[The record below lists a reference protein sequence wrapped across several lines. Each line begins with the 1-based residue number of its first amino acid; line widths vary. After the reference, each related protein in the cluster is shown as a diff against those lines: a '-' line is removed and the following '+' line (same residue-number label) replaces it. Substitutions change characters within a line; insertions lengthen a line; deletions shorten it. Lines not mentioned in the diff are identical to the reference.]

1 MAMKYLDR
9 PFEVKD
15 KDEKTGRFTGYG
27 SVFGEVDSYRDIV
40 MPGAFKNTLAR
51 FKQLGRKV
59 PMLWQHN
66 SRQPMGVY
74 DVLKEDKHGL
84 YVEGAIN
91 MKTQVG
97 VEGFALM
104 DQGALSGLSIG
115 YETVMFKDDNEK
127 LVRELH
133 ELDLWEISPVTFP
146 AGDTARIQTVKSW
159 DQLTTLRDCEEAL
172 QNTFGLSGREAS
184 KMIHAIKAAALK
196 PQGEPAQKKAAV
208 PYDLIEQIRNFS
220 L

>member
-1 MAMKYLDR
+1 MAMKTLDR
-9 PFEVKD
+9 PFELKD
-15 KDEKTGRFTGYG
+15 IDSKGKFTGYG

-51 FKQLGRKV
+51 FKELGRKP
-59 PMLWQHN
+59 PMLWQHS

-74 DVLKEDKHGL
+74 PVLKEDKYGL
-84 YVEGAIN
+84 YVEGEIN

-97 VEGFALM
+97 VEGHALM
-104 DQGALSGLSIG
+104 EQGALSGLSIG
-115 YETVMFKDDNEK
+115 YETIMFKDDGEK

-133 ELDLWEISPVTFP
+133 EIDLWEISPVTFP
-146 AGDTARIQTVKSW
+146 AGDSARIQTVKSW

-172 QNTFGLSGREAS
+172 QNMFGLSQREAG
-184 KMIHAIKAAALK
+184 KMIHAIKAAST
-196 PQGEPAQKKAAV
+196 QGEPAQKKTVV
-208 PYDLIEQIRNFS
+208 PPDLIESIRSFS